1 MIYINHD
8 KKAIFIH
15 IPKTGGSYVGP
26 TLVQYYGFTSYL
38 HLINQRRPDHDDFC
52 RTRHFKKVVTNNPVY
67 DNSFFNKTKGLLM
80 YCKTSDYLNE
90 KMDMSL
96 EKWDTYT
103 KFCFIRNPYD
113 RAYSGWKHVNTIF
126 NKTGTFFDYISQNAY
141 GVSDIEYGHV
151 FMSQKKYIQE
161 LNGNCGVDLIGRF
174 EHLEEDFKKILS
186 KIGFPTMIHR
196 EKKVNVSNKEGSKT
210 LSLDIKSIRRLN
222 QLLEEDL
229 DTFHY
234 KKLIL

>member
-1 MIYINHD
+1 M
-8 KKAIFIH
+8 
-15 IPKTGGSYVGP
+15 
-26 TLVQYYGFTSYL
+26 
-38 HLINQRRPDHDDFC
+38 
-52 RTRHFKKVVTNNPVY
+52 
-67 DNSFFNKTKGLLM
+67 
-80 YCKTSDYLNE
+80 
-90 KMDMSL
+90 
-96 EKWDTYT
+96 
-103 KFCFIRNPYD
+103 
-113 RAYSGWKHVNTIF
+113 
-126 NKTGTFFDYISQNAY
+126 SQNAY

-151 FMSQKKYIQE
+151 FMTQKKYIQE
-161 LNGNCGVDLIGRF
+161 VDGNCGVDLIGRF

-210 LSLDIKSIRRLN
+210 LSLDIRSIRRLN